1 MLAIP
6 VASFMLTRYFV
17 SGGQD
22 VVSAHVYT
30 RAIKRKLLLARG
42 QAGMRAEVTHRH
54 TRRFC
59 LTKAPHSQLLL
70 QPREPR
76 GQKDTGCVG
85 CARAAMGAQLW
96 FSDAWEPGT
105 YVEIAVKTEL
115 AG

>member
-6 VASFMLTRYFV
+6 IASFMLTRYFV

-76 GQKDTGCVG
+76 GQKDTAVWDVQELPWVPSSGFL
-85 CARAAMGAQLW
+85 M
-96 FSDAWEPGT
+96 PGSQ
-105 YVEIAVKTEL
+105 AHM
-115 AG
+115 